1 MGMSITI
8 RNKKYEVI
16 EKLGVGG
23 FGSVIK
29 VKRKSD
35 NELFALKEILIRNEM
50 KDKIKDIEKEEII
63 LSQFNCRNI
72 VKYYDSK
79 KINNKFYILM
89 EYCDGQNLR
98 DYIDENN
105 KNNTLIEENILYKII
120 K

>member
-35 NELFALKEILIRNEM
+35 NELFAIKEIIIKNEM
-50 KDKIKDIEKEEII
+50 KDK
-63 LSQFNCRNI
+63 
-72 VKYYDSK
+72 Y
-79 KINNKFYILM
+79 
-89 EYCDGQNLR
+89 
-98 DYIDENN
+98 
-105 KNNTLIEENILYKII
+105 
-120 K
+120 